1 MNNMQ
6 KLYGLATAVSLFILP
21 CTVQSHHSNSEYDRS
36 VVTEFDGEI
45 VSVSWRNPHIQLKVA
60 TVDESGQPITWNVE
74 GAAVSAQRRH
84 GVTAGQISVGD
95 QVRIAGAASTRRT
108 GYMIVDHI
116 LLPSGVELLVGSN
129 RQARWSESAIGGSP
143 WSVDPDKAAT
153 ASGSGIFR
161 VWSRDTRPWYF
172 RPTDQYRLTESA
184 LAAAAQWNEFEDN
197 PLLDCLAPGMPA
209 LMGNPYPM
217 EFVDKGDTIELRFEE
232 FDAVRVIN
240 FSAEASDET
249 VVASPLGYSVG
260 RWEGDTLLVA
270 TSRINWPYFDRVGI
284 SQSDEVEV
292 HEQFRLVEDGNGLEY
307 EMTVTDPQTL
317 LEPFEWQGRWA
328 WRPGEEV
335 NRYDCTLEE

>member
-6 KLYGLATAVSLFILP
+6 KLYRLTAAVSFLVLP
-21 CTVQSHHSNSEYDRS
+21 CSVHSHHSNSEYDRS

-45 VSVSWRNPHIQLKVA
+45 VSVSWRNPHIQLKVSTIDA
-60 TVDESGQPITWNVE
+60 GGQPITWNVE

-84 GVTAGQISVGD
+84 GVTAGLVSVGD
-95 QVRIAGAASTRRT
+95 QVRIAGAVSSRRS

-116 LLPSGVELLVGSN
+116 LLPSGIELLVGSS
-129 RQARWSESAIGGSP
+129 RQARWSETAIGGNP

-153 ASGSGIFR
+153 ARGTGIFR
-161 VWSRDTRPWYF
+161 VWSRDSRTWYF
-172 RPTDQYRLTESA
+172 RPADQYRLTESA
-184 LAAAAQWNEFEDN
+184 LAAVAEWDEFEDN
-197 PLLDCLAPGMPA
+197 PLLDCFAPGMPA

-217 EFVDKGDTIELRFEE
+217 EFVERGNTIELRFEE

-240 FSAEASDET
+240 LSGGASAESID
-249 VVASPLGYSVG
+249 ASPLGYSVG
-260 RWEGDTLLVA
+260 RWEGNTLLVA
-270 TSRINWPYFDRVGI
+270 TSKIDWPYFDRVGI
-284 SQSDEVEV
+284 SQSDKVEV
-292 HEQFRLVEDGNGLEY
+292 YEKFRVVEDGNGLEY

-317 LEPFEWQGRWA
+317 LEPFVWQGRWA